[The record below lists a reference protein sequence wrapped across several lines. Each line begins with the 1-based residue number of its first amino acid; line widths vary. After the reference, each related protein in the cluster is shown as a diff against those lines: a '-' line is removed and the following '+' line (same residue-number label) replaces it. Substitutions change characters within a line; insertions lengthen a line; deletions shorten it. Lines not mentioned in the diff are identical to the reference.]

1 MRLLP
6 ITLVLASLALS
17 GCATIFAGGPDR
29 IPVQTNVPGAS
40 VYVDEVLVG
49 QTPTVILLDRQK
61 SQGRI
66 RIEAPGYQPVVL
78 QRVKTINGMF
88 WANICVGII
97 PMLIDA
103 VTGDMKKFEDGPL
116 NIALTPA
123 AGGPQYAPPPP
134 AGYPAPAA
142 PPYAPPPPGVAPGM

>member
-1 MRLLP
+1 MRLLS
-6 ITLVLASLALS
+6 IALVVATLAVS
-17 GCATIFAGGPDR
+17 GCATILAGGPDK

-40 VYVDEVLVG
+40 VYVDDVLVG
-49 QTPTVILLDRQK
+49 QTPTIIMLDRQM

-66 RIEAPGYQPVVL
+66 RIEAPGFQPVML
-78 QRVKTINGMF
+78 QRVKIINGMF
-88 WANICVGII
+88 WANICVGLV

-116 NIALTPA
+116 NIALVPA
-123 AGGPQYAPPPP
+123 AGGPQYAPPP

-142 PPYAPPPPGVAPGM
+142 PPYAPPSPGVAPGR